1 MTKLVVLHGPPAAGK
16 LTVALELEPLTG
28 FQVFHNHLTVDLVL
42 SLFPFGSEPFIKL
55 REEIWLSTFRVAA
68 NSEASLIFT
77 FAPEKTVSPDFIEKA
92 REVVESSG
100 GEIVF
105 VELTCSEETIESRLE
120 LPSRAKFEKLSSR
133 EQYRQLKQE
142 GAFRY
147 PPIESQLTLDTN
159 ETPPAKTAQLIA
171 EYLMRSGE

>member
-1 MTKLVVLHGPPAAGK
+1 MMKLVVLHGPPAAGK

-28 FQVFHNHLTVDLVL
+28 FQVFHHHLTVD
-42 SLFPFGSEPFIKL
+42 
-55 REEIWLSTFRVAA
+55 
-68 NSEASLIFT
+68 LIFT

-120 LPSRAKFEKLSSR
+120 LPSRAKFEKLNSVQR
-133 EQYRQLKQE
+133 YRMLKQA
-142 GAFRY
+142 GAFTY
-147 PPIESQLTLDTN
+147 PPIASQLTLDTN
-159 ETPPAKTAQLIA
+159 DNPAAETAQLIA
-171 EYLMRSGE
+171 EYLITSGE